1 MAIRLPH
8 PHADSLKTK
17 NPASGLETGLGRS
30 HKAPPMGEKEKAKQ
44 AIGYR
49 SSVMGFGY
57 RLLGHE
63 KSAREY
69 QFEASCIFV
78 NGGFDHL
85 EPDNFDYIALA
96 VI

>member
-30 HKAPPMGEKEKAKQ
+30 HKAPPVDEKEKAKK

-69 QFEASCIFV
+69 QFEAFMHIRKR
-78 NGGFDHL
+78 GFRSL
-85 EPDNFDYIALA
+85 GAG
-96 VI
+96 